1 MIFLGLWRC
10 CGEGAWGEEKVFS
23 PPKPPAIPFFLIK
36 IDERFGENTFS
47 PILLS

>member
-1 MIFLGLWRC
+1 MG
-10 CGEGAWGEEKVFS
+10 GGKSVFS
-23 PPKPPAIPFFLIK
+23 PQTPAIPVFLIK